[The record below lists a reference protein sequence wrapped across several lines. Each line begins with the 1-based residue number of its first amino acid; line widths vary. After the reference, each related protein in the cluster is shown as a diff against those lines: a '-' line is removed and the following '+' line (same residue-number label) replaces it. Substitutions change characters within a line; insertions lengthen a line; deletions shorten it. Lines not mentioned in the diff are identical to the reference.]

1 MGDMFTP
8 SKQVILSKRT
18 TEEVTMSRLQV
29 LGEIELVV
37 MAVGTLRE
45 SVART
50 LERDMTTSGAERLA
64 RASELLAQAAA
75 TLQQAQERV

>member
-1 MGDMFTP
+1 
-8 SKQVILSKRT
+8 
-18 TEEVTMSRLQV
+18 MSRLQV

-50 LERDMTTSGAERLA
+50 LERDMSTLGAERLA
-64 RASELLAQAAA
+64 RASELFAQAAA